1 MEEEE
6 LKTWVALNEAWFV
19 AKDRGQRWEEGWLVP
34 LPCVLGYRAWLLLS
48 ISTLLVPSL
57 SEPDKPPPVACFLEN

>member
-34 LPCVLGYRAWLLLS
+34 LPCVLGHRAWPLLS
-48 ISTLLVPSL
+48 ISTLPQ
-57 SEPDKPPPVACFLEN
+57 